1 MPSATCPDC
10 GATGHL
16 GLSAA
21 VEVTLGTVAAVLE
34 RRPVVVCPEQHG
46 RSPAGLASLVA
57 DRLTT
62 SLPHARARRLRGDAC
77 DSCGVRLSMPVR
89 RTTRTVSIDGEGLPV
104 LTIHVDVAMTRCP
117 ECGLDQV
124 PSRSQ
129 PDVAGLAAIL
139 TAPPA

>member
-1 MPSATCPDC
+1 MPSAVCPDC
-10 GATGHL
+10 GAAGEL

-21 VEVTLGTVAAVLE
+21 VEVTVGTVAAVLE

-46 RSPAGLASLVA
+46 HSPADLASIMA

-62 SLPHARARRLRGDAC
+62 SLPHARARPLRGDAC
-77 DSCGVRLSMPVR
+77 RHCRARLSMPVR
-89 RTTRTVSIDGEGLPV
+89 RTTRTVSIDDPGWPV

-117 ECGLDQV
+117 DCGLDQV

-129 PDVAGLAAIL
+129 PDVADLPAAL
-139 TAPPA
+139 TAPPR